1 MEFSPT
7 LLAIVPPLLAI
18 LLAVITRQV
27 VLSLFIAVF
36 VGAVMLCGGNLWE
49 GFYSTFFDYIL
60 PGFED
65 TDHQRILALTTF
77 CGGLSLLLEKN
88 GGAQAFANAVSH
100 GAGKTR
106 RGAQVLT
113 WLGGVFVWFS
123 DSTNPVLVGP
133 ICRSFTDKVK
143 VSREKLAYIVDST
156 TAAVPTL
163 FPISAWGAYI
173 IGLIATFYTS
183 TGYNGNP
190 QVDFAAG
197 IPYQYYTIGSIL
209 MVLIIAVT
217 GWDYGP
223 MKKAEDRAL
232 LTGKLFRDGAEIR
245 REIEQEDLPEG
256 AKPSIW
262 NMLVPVIVLL
272 AFIFVGLFYTGDIK
286 TNGFFGALAAGSS
299 LRALDTAFILA
310 SIAAIIM
317 GMISKVWNFK
327 KALSTFIEGCTGMM
341 EVLMILMLA
350 WGIGSICSACGTST
364 WIVSTCESF
373 LTPTSMCA
381 IIFIATCLTSFS
393 TGSSWSVFAIFI
405 PIAVPLAIS
414 IGAPVGMAIGV
425 VLSGG
430 IFGDHCSP
438 ISDTT
443 IMSSAGAQVEHVNHV
458 ATQLPYA
465 ITVACL
471 SFVCFVLAGFI
482 QNWIV
487 CLAIGVVLTVGTL
500 FAIRN
505 VEAQKARI
513 KD

>member
-113 WLGGVFVWFS
+113 WLGVVFVWFS

-232 LTGKLFRDGAEIR
+232 LTGKLYRDGAEIR

-272 AFIFVGLFYTGDIK
+272 VFIFVGLFYTGDIK
-286 TNGFFGALAAGSS
+286 TNGFFGALANGSS

-405 PIAVPLAIS
+405 PNRRASGHLHRCPRRHGHRRGAVRRYLRRPLL
-414 IGAPVGMAIGV
+414 PHLRHHRY
-425 VLSGG
+425 VLHGLLLRPHRPRAHAAALCPDGCRIVSGWLYRQRPDEG
-430 IFGDHCSP
+430 RCLRGTCHH
-438 ISDTT
+438 
-443 IMSSAGAQVEHVNHV
+443 AGAH
-458 ATQLPYA
+458 LPG
-465 ITVACL
+465 
-471 SFVCFVLAGFI
+471 VLPA
-482 QNWIV
+482 
-487 CLAIGVVLTVGTL
+487 
-500 FAIRN
+500 
-505 VEAQKARI
+505 E
-513 KD
+513 

>member
-217 GWDYGP
+217 GWD
-223 MKKAEDRAL
+223 
-232 LTGKLFRDGAEIR
+232 
-245 REIEQEDLPEG
+245 
-256 AKPSIW
+256 
-262 NMLVPVIVLL
+262 
-272 AFIFVGLFYTGDIK
+272 
-286 TNGFFGALAAGSS
+286 
-299 LRALDTAFILA
+299 
-310 SIAAIIM
+310 
-317 GMISKVWNFK
+317 
-327 KALSTFIEGCTGMM
+327 
-341 EVLMILMLA
+341 
-350 WGIGSICSACGTST
+350 
-364 WIVSTCESF
+364 
-373 LTPTSMCA
+373 
-381 IIFIATCLTSFS
+381 
-393 TGSSWSVFAIFI
+393 
-405 PIAVPLAIS
+405 
-414 IGAPVGMAIGV
+414 
-425 VLSGG
+425 
-430 IFGDHCSP
+430 
-438 ISDTT
+438 
-443 IMSSAGAQVEHVNHV
+443 
-458 ATQLPYA
+458 
-465 ITVACL
+465 
-471 SFVCFVLAGFI
+471 
-482 QNWIV
+482 
-487 CLAIGVVLTVGTL
+487 
-500 FAIRN
+500 
-505 VEAQKARI
+505 
-513 KD
+513 